1 MLDQLTLESIR
12 VTPNSTSLI
21 GFAGDIIMPKG
32 ITTLPILLGKTPHK
46 AIYMVNFFFCG
57 R

>member
-32 ITTLPILLGKTPHK
+32 IATLPILLGKTPHK
-46 AIYMVNFFFCG
+46 ADYMVNVFLW
-57 R
+57 